1 MPLVTGV
8 KSCIYI
14 YYRREEI
21 TPLVT
26 GVVLQIIHYRLEE
39 IKPLLT
45 KSIQSTK
52 FVR

>member
-14 YYRREEI
+14 L
-21 TPLVT
+21 PT
-26 GVVLQIIHYRLEE
+26 GRNCAVSYWLKVLQIIHYRLEE